1 MDRFID
7 IEAFYRIFRDISTS
21 VHSSSD
27 VQEVLDLVVR
37 KATQVVNAK
46 GAVLRILSADATQL
60 ELSAAYGLSEQYLS
74 KGVVS
79 SATVITELCRQNKV
93 IIINDVQ
100 TDPRVQYP
108 KEALIEGIVSILDLP
123 LTLDRHVIG
132 IMRIFF
138 TDQRNF
144 AEEHIHFLTA
154 IAEQCALAIDKA
166 RLIERQ
172 RSEYQHLA
180 IHTEKLTALGRM
192 AAGIAHEIN
201 NPLGGVLLYASNM
214 IKKVPKEGPLH
225 EGLEIIINETIRCKQ
240 IIQDLLEFS
249 RDKPPSAVMADI
261 NEIIEK
267 AMSILENEF
276 RLKHIQ
282 IQKKLLADSPWT
294 LLDAGQLEQV
304 FVNILIN
311 AIEAVDDKGTIHLR
325 SMLNMENSRL
335 SIEISDNG
343 CGISPEN
350 VSKIFEPFFSTK
362 PKGSGLGLAVS
373 YGIVRNHQG
382 DIRVISKPG
391 EGTNFIVELPII
403 RKGEDT

>member
-1 MDRFID
+1 M
-7 IEAFYRIFRDISTS
+7 
-21 VHSSSD
+21 SSESC
-27 VQEVLDLVVR
+27 
-37 KATQVVNAK
+37 
-46 GAVLRILSADATQL
+46 GF
-60 ELSAAYGLSEQYLS
+60 
-74 KGVVS
+74 
-79 SATVITELCRQNKV
+79 
-93 IIINDVQ
+93 
-100 TDPRVQYP
+100 
-108 KEALIEGIVSILDLP
+108 
-123 LTLDRHVIG
+123 
-132 IMRIFF
+132 FF

-214 IKKVPKEGPLH
+214 IKKVPKEVPLH
-225 EGLEIIINETIRCKQ
+225 EGLEIIINESIRCKQ

-249 RDKPPSAVMADI
+249 RDKPPSVVMADI

-282 IQKKLLADSPWT
+282 IKKTLLADSPGT
-294 LLDAGQLEQV
+294 LLDAGQSEQV

-311 AIEAVDDKGTIHLR
+311 AIEAVDDKGAIHLR
-325 SMLNMENSRL
+325 SMLNTESSRL
-335 SIEISDNG
+335 SIEIRDNG

-350 VSKIFEPFFSTK
+350 VSKTFEPFFSTK

-373 YGIVRNHQG
+373 YGIIRNHQG

-403 RKGEDT
+403 QKD